1 MRREGDPEQALSR
14 WGVAGGGT
22 GGGEASPRCHDLHVA
37 RALTCGPFRVEYYN
51 TRVREDIEDW
61 PVDLLARCVAE
72 CF

>member
-1 MRREGDPEQALSR
+1 MSR
-14 WGVAGGGT
+14 P
-22 GGGEASPRCHDLHVA
+22 PRST
-37 RALTCGPFRVEYYN
+37 RANLVGPFRVEYYN